1 MQSLPL
7 SALRAFEAAARTGSF
22 RAASEELSIS
32 PSAVSHAVRK
42 LEDIIGDELFE
53 REGRSVRLNPTGEA
67 LYRHVETGFEHFRLG
82 LGQVASRSRHLL
94 RLHCAP
100 SFATQW
106 LMPRLRHFLQANPG
120 LEVRLAADT
129 DYARF
134 LRDETDMDICY
145 GPPRDSGLLVR
156 PLGEEVVTPLC
167 APHLAKTIIE
177 AGDLLKLSLIESAH
191 KQVRWPA
198 WFSANGI
205 IPPAAHGNRFDRSHM
220 AIAAAVDGMGI
231 ALESTRL
238 AEREIARGDLVAPLK
253 GRAQDVTY
261 IGHFLVCP
269 AGVRQRPAVRAF
281 SGWIAAELDLPAS
294 LPQ

>member
-1 MQSLPL
+1 MQNLPL
-7 SALRAFEAAARTGSF
+7 SALRAFEAAARTRSF
-22 RAASEELSIS
+22 RAAGEELSIS

-42 LEDIIGDELFE
+42 LEDMIGDELFE
-53 REGRSVRLNPTGEA
+53 RTGRSVRLNPVGEA

-82 LGQVASRSRHLL
+82 LGQVASRSGHLL

-106 LMPRLRHFLQANPG
+106 LMPRLRGLMRTYPN

-134 LRDETDMDICY
+134 HRDDTDLDICY
-145 GPPRDSGLLVR
+145 GAPRDSGLVVQA
-156 PLGEEVVTPLC
+156 LGEELVTPLC
-167 APHLAKTIIE
+167 APNLAKSITNS
-177 AGDLLKLSLIESAH
+177 ADLLKLSLIESTH

-205 IPPAAHGNRFDRSHM
+205 TPHAPHGNRFDRSHM

-238 AEREIARGDLVAPLK
+238 AEREIARGALVAPLEGK
-253 GRAQDVTY
+253 ATDITY
-261 IGHFLVCP
+261 VGHFLVSTHS
-269 AGVRQRPAVRAF
+269 ARRRPAVQAF
-281 SGWIAAELDLPAS
+281 FEWITAELKLPFA
-294 LPQ
+294 